1 MQVRGLSLLPISP
14 RPSLIKATE
23 EPRAAGPEKFEE
35 TLVRGAQVV
44 GFGFSPASA
53 IEFVE
58 ILNRTVQ
65 RDMECGVTTGSQE
78 RRRR

>member
-1 MQVRGLSLLPISP
+1 V
-14 RPSLIKATE
+14 
-23 EPRAAGPEKFEE
+23 
-35 TLVRGAQVV
+35 QVV

-65 RDMECGVTTGSQE
+65 RDMECGVTAGSQE